1 MRGLWNSIGVTSLSV
16 SARNDSGR
24 SVLALSGELDL
35 AAVPRLRE
43 EAEGRITSGCA
54 ALSLDLGGVTF
65 LDSSGLGVLVELR
78 TRARSSGVEFEL
90 VNVPSG
96 PARIIAISGLAET
109 LGLVTPEPD
118 GTS

>member
-1 MRGLWNSIGVTSLSV
+1 LWNSIGVTSLSF
-16 SARNDSGR
+16 SAQGDNGR
-24 SVLALSGELDL
+24 PVLALSGELDI

-43 EAEGRITSGCA
+43 EAEGRITAGCA
-54 ALSLDLGGVTF
+54 ALCLDLGGLTF

-90 VNVPSG
+90 LNVPSG
-96 PARIIAISGLAET
+96 PARIISIAGLAET

-118 GTS
+118 ETS